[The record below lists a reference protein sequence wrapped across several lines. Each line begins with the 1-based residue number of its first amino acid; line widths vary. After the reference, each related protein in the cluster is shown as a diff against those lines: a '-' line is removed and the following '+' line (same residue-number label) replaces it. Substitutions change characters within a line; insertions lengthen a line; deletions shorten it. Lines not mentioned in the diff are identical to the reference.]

1 MADAEARGGC
11 RVQMA
16 VPTQLW
22 QDNPPL
28 WQPCHV
34 VLALLG
40 THTCAGRW
48 CLCPFLLGAAE
59 EHTGCLWASMLAV
72 LGATFS
78 RGDRGSGSAQGAEP
92 TLCTE
97 SLSSLRGLF
106 VSGAGKWVVCQE
118 SAAPWLR
125 FDWHRKWAPPIHV
138 RVLLNISH

>member
-1 MADAEARGGC
+1 
-11 RVQMA
+11 
-16 VPTQLW
+16 
-22 QDNPPL
+22 
-28 WQPCHV
+28 
-34 VLALLG
+34 
-40 THTCAGRW
+40 
-48 CLCPFLLGAAE
+48 
-59 EHTGCLWASMLAV
+59 MLAV

-125 FDWHRKWAPPIHV
+125 FD
-138 RVLLNISH
+138 